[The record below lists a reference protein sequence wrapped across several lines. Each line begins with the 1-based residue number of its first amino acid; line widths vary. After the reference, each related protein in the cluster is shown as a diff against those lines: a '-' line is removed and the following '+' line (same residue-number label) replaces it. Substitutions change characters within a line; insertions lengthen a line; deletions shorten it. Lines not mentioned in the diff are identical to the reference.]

1 MAPFLFNYYKHLHMK
16 KIIPAF
22 ALLITVTLLNSCSAI
37 EGIFKAGFWAGLLFV
52 AVIVGI
58 VVFIL
63 ANVFKKK

>member
-1 MAPFLFNYYKHLHMK
+1 MK
-16 KIIPAF
+16 RLTPAF
-22 ALLITVTLLNSCSAI
+22 ALLVAATLLNSCSVV

-58 VVFIL
+58 VIFIL